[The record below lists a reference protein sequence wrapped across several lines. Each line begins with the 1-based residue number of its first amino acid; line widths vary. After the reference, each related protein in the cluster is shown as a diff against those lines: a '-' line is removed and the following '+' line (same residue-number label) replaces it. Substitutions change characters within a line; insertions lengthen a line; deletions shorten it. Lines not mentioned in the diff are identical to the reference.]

1 MRYALILV
9 AVAALLAGG
18 CGGGD
23 DDSSDA
29 ASSGTSSVP
38 ECHEAEAP
46 DPAADGGEQAPS
58 APLAAGKTYK
68 LVFETSCGTF
78 TVTLDP
84 KTAPNASASLVALA
98 RNGFFDN
105 TVFHRIVPGFVIQGG
120 DPTQSG
126 SGGPGYTTVDKPPA
140 NSKYTKGVVAMAK
153 SPTEPAGAAGSQ
165 FFIVTSA
172 DAGLPADYAI
182 VGEVTEGLPVVE
194 LIGTLGDAAER
205 PTQIVLVEK
214 VTVEES

>member
-1 MRYALILV
+1 MADHVGSIPPMQYALILV

-38 ECHEAEAP
+38 ECHERRGARSRRRRRRAGSIG
-46 DPAADGGEQAPS
+46 AARRRQDVQAR
-58 APLAAGKTYK
+58 LRD
-68 LVFETSCGTF
+68 ESCGTF

-105 TVFHRIVPGFVIQGG
+105 TVFHRIVPGFVI
-120 DPTQSG
+120 
-126 SGGPGYTTVDKPPA
+126 PGRRPHPERQRRPRLHDRRQATGELEVHEGRRRD
-140 NSKYTKGVVAMAK
+140 GEVADRARRRRGQPVLHRHV
-153 SPTEPAGAAGSQ
+153 SRHRP
-165 FFIVTSA
+165 
-172 DAGLPADYAI
+172 PADYAI
-182 VGEVTEGLPVVE
+182 VGDVTGLP
-194 LIGTLGDAAER
+194 
-205 PTQIVLVEK
+205 
-214 VTVEES
+214 SWS